1 MKEEN
6 TESSSVRRQRHIS
19 GFIFIFFPLAYGVFL
34 FWDTITN
41 FPELYVDLD
50 PIFVQEQALK
60 TAVDSSLLCL
70 TPVAA
75 GLLLLLR
82 RINRLTVIFASFS
95 IFIFTF
101 FAILASVAALAF
113 GEAGGVLALGPLLA
127 ILLCIFLFRL
137 NRMKDIALGFG
148 LALAVLMA
156 LFFMFA

>member
-60 TAVDSSLLCL
+60 TAINSSLLCL
-70 TPVAA
+70 PPIAA
-75 GLLLLLR
+75 GLLLLFR
-82 RINRLTVIFASFS
+82 RISRPIVLFS
-95 IFIFTF
+95 SLSVFIFTF
-101 FAILASVAALAF
+101 FAILVSVAALAF
-113 GEAGGVLALGPLLA
+113 GEAGGVSAIGPLLA

-137 NRMKDIALGFG
+137 NRIKDIALGFG
-148 LALAVLMA
+148 LSLAVLMA